1 MERQIGLI
9 YRKDKALSKAAL
21 GFIEVTLQSCRKRFG
36 ARAREGGELSA
47 GGREAGRESGKSMNN
62 RVTVKT
68 STIFIA
74 KGGRTQ
80 VYRSVSEVPPKLR
93 KELEES
99 TNSFNS
105 ATILIADRRG
115 REEIVRALNGLPSSL
130 RTRLASSLGSKQ
142 APAETENALD
152 ASQFATRAMLFL
164 RRNWVEILLPGAV
177 GVIVWLAFNFH

>member
-1 MERQIGLI
+1 M
-9 YRKDKALSKAAL
+9 
-21 GFIEVTLQSCRKRFG
+21 
-36 ARAREGGELSA
+36 
-47 GGREAGRESGKSMNN
+47 N

-74 KGGRTQ
+74 KGGRTR

-115 REEIVRALNGLPSSL
+115 REEIIKTLNGIPSAL
-130 RTRLASSLGSKQ
+130 RSRLAPSLAARSAAEPAAATAKT
-142 APAETENALD
+142 APVL
-152 ASQFATRAMLFL
+152 RFL
-164 RRNWVEILLPGAV
+164 RRNWLELTLPAAV
-177 GVIVWLAFNFH
+177 AGIVWAVFHFR

>member
-1 MERQIGLI
+1 M
-9 YRKDKALSKAAL
+9 
-21 GFIEVTLQSCRKRFG
+21 
-36 ARAREGGELSA
+36 
-47 GGREAGRESGKSMNN
+47 N

-80 VYRSVSEVPPKLR
+80 VYRSVEEVPQRLR
-93 KELEES
+93 KELEDS

-115 REEIVRALNGLPSSL
+115 REEILRALNGLPSSL
-130 RTRLASSLGSKQ
+130 RSRLASSLAPRPVESSQKPSA
-142 APAETENALD
+142 APA
-152 ASQFATRAMLFL
+152 SMLRFL

-177 GVIVWLAFNFH
+177 GFIIWLAFNYR

>member
-1 MERQIGLI
+1 M
-9 YRKDKALSKAAL
+9 S
-21 GFIEVTLQSCRKRFG
+21 
-36 ARAREGGELSA
+36 
-47 GGREAGRESGKSMNN
+47 N

-74 KGGRTQ
+74 KSGRTQ
-80 VYRSVSEVPPKLR
+80 VFRSVNDVPPKLR

-115 REEIVRALNGLPSSL
+115 REEIVRALHGLPSSL
-130 RTRLASSLGSKQ
+130 RTRLASSL
-142 APAETENALD
+142 APKAPAAETET
-152 ASQFATRAMLFL
+152 ASEASKYATRMAMFL

-177 GVIVWLAFNFH
+177 GVIVWLAFNLH

>member
-1 MERQIGLI
+1 
-9 YRKDKALSKAAL
+9 
-21 GFIEVTLQSCRKRFG
+21 
-36 ARAREGGELSA
+36 
-47 GGREAGRESGKSMNN
+47 MNN
-62 RVTVKT
+62 PRVTVKT

-80 VYRSVSEVPPKLR
+80 VYRSVSEVPAKLR

-115 REEIVRALNGLPSSL
+115 REEIVRALNGLPSGL
-130 RTRLASSLGSKQ
+130 RTRLASSLASKQ
-142 APAETENALD
+142 PAADPVKEPSPAIV
-152 ASQFATRAMLFL
+152 FL

-177 GVIVWLAFNFH
+177 GLIVWLAFNFR

>member
-1 MERQIGLI
+1 M
-9 YRKDKALSKAAL
+9 
-21 GFIEVTLQSCRKRFG
+21 
-36 ARAREGGELSA
+36 
-47 GGREAGRESGKSMNN
+47 N

-80 VYRSVSEVPPKLR
+80 VYHSVKEVPPRLR

-130 RTRLASSLGSKQ
+130 RSRLASSL
-142 APAETENALD
+142 APRSSVSPAKAETARL
-152 ASQFATRAMLFL
+152 TVLRFL

-177 GVIVWLAFNFH
+177 GVIIWLAFNYR